1 MEQADIVFH
10 ALGHPVRR
18 AVLTRLQT
26 GEARAGVLA
35 IEHDISRPGVSK
47 HLAVLRRAGL
57 IIERKSGRELIYRLN
72 PEAASEA
79 RDWLNAFWE
88 NRLSALKQLAEARY
102 EREK

>member
-1 MEQADIVFH
+1 MQQADLVFH

-26 GEARAGVLA
+26 GEARAGTLA
-35 IEHDISRPGVSK
+35 CEHNISRPGVSK

-57 IIERKSGRELIYRLN
+57 IIERKSGREHIYRLN
-72 PEAASEA
+72 PESVSEA

-88 NRLSALKQLAEARY
+88 NRLSALKQLAEARH
-102 EREK
+102 EQKK